1 MQRTQGRCPECG
13 ESVIVEVTEGEP
25 GKVMEHGCEA
35 RACEYPDCSV
45 IALKEEMVQ
54 FAGGEWYCLGHGLL
68 PDVVAK
74 GEARERRK
82 T

>member
-1 MQRTQGRCPECG
+1 
-13 ESVIVEVTEGEP
+13 
-25 GKVMEHGCEA
+25 MEHGCEA